1 MERAR
6 RAHSANE
13 EASAPLMP
21 QMYRAVLARSARRS
35 ATHQKE
41 TTTRR
46 VRNDSHDQKDQEER
60 SRNKNTTYR
69 DRDRLRRH
77 DDTATRDDRQLKPRS
92 TILDT
97 REAFGI
103 RRRAT
108 RRSVSDAVDTWSNDR
123 HPTLRPRGARRAK
136 NHRRDSTAPCPRL
149 AAHCISP
156 PPRHRSRRAPLQI
169 HARRSVSDVAQPG
182 DRHPTLRTTPVRCL
196 TSSCHDTPPTNDDM
210 VNSRRACKRM
220 LGARQP
226 TYRTKGMACPA
237 CPFLPRGCVPSRH
250 GMLGARHPTYR
261 TVGMACPACP
271 FLP

>member
-108 RRSVSDAVDTWSNDR
+108 RRSASDVEAARRPTRKKPSSRLDRPLPATRSPLHLAASPSPLPPRAAADPREAIGIRRRATRRSASDAADHTR
-123 HPTLRPRGARRAK
+123 
-136 NHRRDSTAPCPRL
+136 
-149 AAHCISP
+149 
-156 PPRHRSRRAPLQI
+156 
-169 HARRSVSDVAQPG
+169 
-182 DRHPTLRTTPVRCL
+182 
-196 TSSCHDTPPTNDDM
+196 
-210 VNSRRACKRM
+210 
-220 LGARQP
+220 
-226 TYRTKGMACPA
+226 
-237 CPFLPRGCVPSRH
+237 
-250 GMLGARHPTYR
+250 
-261 TVGMACPACP
+261 
-271 FLP
+271 